1 MLLRMED
8 RQIIYQVNRWITV
21 ENLGSNEMNTKKKK
35 SLWLD
40 QAAGKKKKKK
50 DQDNQDAMIV

>member
-1 MLLRMED
+1 MED

-40 QAAGKKKKKK
+40 QAAGKKKKK